1 MKRKLVIGPNF
12 ANPFALSALLLDLGS
27 HLDLDLVEQRK
38 GRNVKKRDV
47 GLHFRDFIAMFKF
60 S

>member
-12 ANPFALSALLLDLGS
+12 ANPFALSALLQDLTS
-27 HLDLDLVEQRK
+27 TWISVEQRK
-38 GRNVKKRDV
+38 GRNVKKR
-47 GLHFRDFIAMFKF
+47 GLHFRDFIAMLKF